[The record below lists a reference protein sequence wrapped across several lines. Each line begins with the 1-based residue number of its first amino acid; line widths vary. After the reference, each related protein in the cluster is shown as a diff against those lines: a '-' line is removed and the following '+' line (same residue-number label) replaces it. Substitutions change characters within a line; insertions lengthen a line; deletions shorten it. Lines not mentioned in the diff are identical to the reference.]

1 MAIMS
6 QDMLDLDP
14 VEVQERMEKEEDIEE
29 EVALITECVA
39 GIQMFGILRH
49 TIKRYGLRF
58 LELCLAANNFS

>member
-6 QDMLDLDP
+6 QDMLDPDP

-29 EVALITECVA
+29 EVALTTECVA

-49 TIKRYGLRF
+49 TIKRFYSYLTIVIR
-58 LELCLAANNFS
+58 

>member
-1 MAIMS
+1 MS

-49 TIKRYGLRF
+49 TIKRYKD
-58 LELCLAANNFS
+58 SQSYV

>member
-1 MAIMS
+1 
-6 QDMLDLDP
+6 MLDLDP

-49 TIKRYGLRF
+49 IIKRY
-58 LELCLAANNFS
+58 SYMSSS